1 MAIKMDNPDTLTKQH
16 RQDEEKENYN
26 STQYVLATT
35 KQTQIT

>member
-1 MAIKMDNPDTLTKQH
+1 MAIKMDNPDTLTKQR
-16 RQDEEKENYN
+16 RQDEEKENNN